1 MAVLRA
7 DTNQPKI
14 DMGPAL
20 IHYRKVFSTY
30 HYFASSL
37 VSINQEMSEL
47 KCFGTDGETALS
59 DAFAKTFPLSDQ
71 LRCFIHSRK
80 NVEQKLTDFG
90 LSSCKSTI
98 VEDIF
103 GKTEG
108 THRYDGLVHATDKD
122 TFDALVESLKDKW
135 DNLEFPFLPR
145 MIAMPRF
152 HKWFVD
158 NIAGYMKSTMI
169 ENVRARNGI
178 DGSFTTNQSE
188 SLNAELRRKVNYQ
201 TNELPDF
208 LELMRQF
215 YKSQESENQS
225 AFVGEGD
232 FLISDLFSKFQAGES
247 YYNMSISER
256 TAFEKRFYNSSP
268 ADSQKESLFDEIT
281 IPGLDA
287 DHSRNIVSKAER
299 ILEMDGVV
307 PFSSSGSFHVINS
320 EGSRPHYV
328 VQNKDGSFT
337 CDNRNLRNGCI
348 GFNASNVCSHT
359 YAAAKFSRKLQS
371 FFKALERKES
381 KASGNNLTNISH
393 YGISEGA
400 GKKAGAVR
408 KRKQTQEIATTS
420 PMLVNQSLKLRVI
433 KHNGNH
439 VAVPTTG
446 KDYTKSK
453 LFVRVQVVPILLQD
467 SRTRMHSPR
476 PTILQ
481 SATKKTLF
489 GETKLRELCDN
500 LINYRIAITMSIR
513 FVSAKAVSR
522 TKTSHLKTWIFPQST

>member
-1 MAVLRA
+1 
-7 DTNQPKI
+7 
-14 DMGPAL
+14 
-20 IHYRKVFSTY
+20 
-30 HYFASSL
+30 
-37 VSINQEMSEL
+37 
-47 KCFGTDGETALS
+47 
-59 DAFAKTFPLSDQ
+59 
-71 LRCFIHSRK
+71 
-80 NVEQKLTDFG
+80 
-90 LSSCKSTI
+90 
-98 VEDIF
+98 
-103 GKTEG
+103 
-108 THRYDGLVHATDKD
+108 
-122 TFDALVESLKDKW
+122 
-135 DNLEFPFLPR
+135 

-201 TNELPDF
+201 PNELPDF

-232 FLISDLFSKFQAGES
+232 FLVSDLFPKFQAGES
-247 YYNMSISER
+247 YYNMSIAER

-371 FFKALERKES
+371 FFNALERKAS

-439 VAVPTTG
+439 VAVPSTG
-446 KDYTKSK
+446 KDYTLVHLQKIK
-453 LFVRVQVVPILLQD
+453 TVRSCAGCPYSFARLANKD
-467 SRTRMHSPR
+467 AFP
-476 PTILQ
+476 PP
-481 SATKKTLF
+481 
-489 GETKLRELCDN
+489 DD
-500 LINYRIAITMSIR
+500 IAICHKENAVWR
-513 FVSAKAVSR
+513 DKATGTLRQSNKLSNRYYHVNPVCVRKGSVENKNFSFEDLDIS
-522 TKTSHLKTWIFPQST
+522 TVDLKPEHKQMIGKNFGVKLA